1 MVLTP
6 NHRTPYSHGEMRII
20 SGEFRGRRIRAPE
33 GRGTRPMLDRVRESM
48 MSTLGPWLAPD
59 DEGRGPRV
67 LDLFAGSGSLGL
79 EALSRGASRV
89 RFVERG
95 EKAVVLLASNINA
108 LDVADRIELVRGDA
122 LAVVS
127 WGGERWA
134 DIVFFDPPYPL
145 VRDSVTRARILSAV
159 ESLCR
164 DVLASEGVLVFHT
177 PRGLI
182 GPDDL
187 APGLVARERDM
198 GSNALLFLQRE
209 EDA

>member
-1 MVLTP
+1 
-6 NHRTPYSHGEMRII
+6 MRII

-48 MSTLGPWLAPD
+48 MSTLGPWLAAD

-95 EKAVVLLASNINA
+95 EKAAVLLASNINA
-108 LDVADRIELVRGDA
+108 LDVAERIELVRGDA
-122 LAVVS
+122 LAAAS

-145 VRDSVTRARILSAV
+145 VRDPETRARILSVV

-182 GPDDL
+182 GLDDL
-187 APGLVARERDM
+187 GPGLIARERDM
-198 GSNALLFLQRE
+198 GSNALLFVQRE